1 MAVTPEEVK
10 RIAELARLAVDEKE
24 IADYV
29 HDMNRILDY
38 MDKLNELDTADIEP
52 LSHPLEGSNVF
63 REDVEKPS
71 LKSDDVMKNAPATD
85 GEFFLEPKVIQG
97 K

>member
-85 GEFFLEPKVIQG
+85 GEFFLVPKVIQG

>member
-71 LKSDDVMKNAPATD
+71 LKSEDVMKNAPATD
-85 GEFFLEPKVIQG
+85 GEFFLVPKVIQG